1 MYIVFPFKMSIFAV
15 LNTCAVHHVYI
26 LPVFLLPDQQ
36 YLSSLGVL
44 HRDLACRNILVDE
57 SKVLKIA
64 DFGLARNTKEYVS
77 SMKDKLPL
85 RWMSP
90 ETFNTGTFSEKS
102 DV

>member
-1 MYIVFPFKMSIFAV
+1 MHALYTMY
-15 LNTCAVHHVYI
+15 YI

-57 SKVLKIA
+57 SKVVKIA
-64 DFGLARNTKEYVS
+64 DFGLARNTEEYVS

>member
-1 MYIVFPFKMSIFAV
+1 M
-15 LNTCAVHHVYI
+15 
-26 LPVFLLPDQQ
+26 
-36 YLSSLGVL
+36 
-44 HRDLACRNILVDE
+44 DE

-90 ETFNTGTFSEKS
+90 ETFHTGTFSEKS

>member
-1 MYIVFPFKMSIFAV
+1 M
-15 LNTCAVHHVYI
+15 
-26 LPVFLLPDQQ
+26 
-36 YLSSLGVL
+36 
-44 HRDLACRNILVDE
+44 DE

-64 DFGLARNTKEYVS
+64 DFGLARNTEEYVS
-77 SMKDKLPL
+77 SMKGKLPL